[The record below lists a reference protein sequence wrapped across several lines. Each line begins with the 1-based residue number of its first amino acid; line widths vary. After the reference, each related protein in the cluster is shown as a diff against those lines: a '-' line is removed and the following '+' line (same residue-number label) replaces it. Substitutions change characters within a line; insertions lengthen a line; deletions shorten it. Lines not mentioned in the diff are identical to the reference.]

1 MTLSSLTA
9 WHSVILIKTQIF
21 PVAKIFF
28 SIHFP
33 FALWFLF
40 FTVHIHPHSDL
51 HFVSG
56 PKRAKWLAHSPCPW
70 TSRLFGPMPFV
81 LHEPWWNIS
90 NSFRVLFSSDVGLE
104 LGQSPAHQQNGDIA
118 SPSSWSSDLVTFFLM
133 PCCFS
138 RLEGAYSHLE
148 WILLV
153 SQWCSDN
160 FKHSLKQFFFSFPAL
175 FFFFLKPCRYFL
187 WSFSVLLPGTW
198 FERKTSTAQWKK
210 EMTCRAVPAWVSL
223 DH

>member
-56 PKRAKWLAHSPCPW
+56 PKRAKWLVHSPCPR

-90 NSFRVLFSSDVGLE
+90 SSFRVLFSSDVALE
-104 LGQSPAHQQNGDIA
+104 LGQSPAHQQNGDTA

-160 FKHSLKQFFFSFPAL
+160 FKHSLKQFFFSFFSWSPAGT
-175 FFFFLKPCRYFL
+175 FSGVFLSCYLEHDLKEKPP
-187 WSFSVLLPGTW
+187 LPS
-198 FERKTSTAQWKK
+198 ERKKW
-210 EMTCRAVPAWVSL
+210 PAGPCL
-223 DH
+223 LGCP